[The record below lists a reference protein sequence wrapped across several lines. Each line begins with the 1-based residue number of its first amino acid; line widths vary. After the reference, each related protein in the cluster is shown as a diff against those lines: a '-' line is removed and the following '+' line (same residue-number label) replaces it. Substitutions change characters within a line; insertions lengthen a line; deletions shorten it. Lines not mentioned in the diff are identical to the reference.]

1 MFLRRKRVNSYIRK
15 GYDLNLISRTQ
26 PPRLNF
32 QEDDSYIKTGHGY
45 VSVSYIPNNGYPETL
60 PNYWG
65 SQLVQIQDATV
76 FRPIIHASNEDITQ
90 ETQDAISNLSNSSN
104 RYETSD
110 LEDSGD
116 IGKLLELKAAAANN
130 IVTKKVG
137 TSFYISADT
146 PELLKQK
153 EKEIRSKL
161 TSYKLFP
168 SHGMLDVE
176 YDMVFIP
183 PSIHSSLPTRR
194 KYQPIPVT
202 TLGAGY
208 PFVHTTL
215 MDKHGVFLGST
226 RTGGAVYFDLLH
238 RDSER
243 LAPTMMIA
251 GQNNVGKGKLLVKQL
266 DALFAKGHTMINI
279 DLSGILKDLTNKQG
293 GLHIDIVDGESE
305 YHINPLHVMATRIL
319 DGTLNTNHIR
329 SYKVHRNKL
338 KVLACMKDSSLK
350 ETDLSNLTKTVDK
363 LYKDFGLWE
372 LSEAEQKNDILHIT
386 DVVNEDYPLLGNL
399 VDALDADWRNAQ
411 SKGDAGKAKADSYE
425 KLVSAFQSI
434 LDDYRFLNN
443 HSRFFD
449 LDDEK
454 VVTFDLSSI
463 DDKTL
468 LHIQLYQILSM
479 AASLSVKNGIKNR
492 MDEDIDE
499 DEVVNHC
506 IITITGADK
515 LFDPTHA
522 QSLTFLSEMIEE
534 ISKTDS
540 AFILEIS
547 SLDKILS
554 SAKLD
559 DVSPYILATRS
570 VFSQIR
576 YRIFSQL
583 DVMVIPKLAEA
594 LRGEM
599 TPSELESLRYLQYG
613 QFFLNIANVNNYSF
627 EMQLSANEDIAYYNV
642 PYAESARYHKLR

>member
-1 MFLRRKRVNSYIRK
+1 M
-15 GYDLNLISRTQ
+15 
-26 PPRLNF
+26 
-32 QEDDSYIKTGHGY
+32 
-45 VSVSYIPNNGYPETL
+45 
-60 PNYWG
+60 
-65 SQLVQIQDATV
+65 QI
-76 FRPIIHASNEDITQ
+76 
-90 ETQDAISNLSNSSN
+90 
-104 RYETSD
+104 
-110 LEDSGD
+110 
-116 IGKLLELKAAAANN
+116 
-130 IVTKKVG
+130 
-137 TSFYISADT
+137 
-146 PELLKQK
+146 
-153 EKEIRSKL
+153 
-161 TSYKLFP
+161 
-168 SHGMLDVE
+168 
-176 YDMVFIP
+176 
-183 PSIHSSLPTRR
+183 
-194 KYQPIPVT
+194 
-202 TLGAGY
+202 
-208 PFVHTTL
+208 
-215 MDKHGVFLGST
+215 
-226 RTGGAVYFDLLH
+226 
-238 RDSER
+238 
-243 LAPTMMIA
+243 
-251 GQNNVGKGKLLVKQL
+251 
-266 DALFAKGHTMINI
+266 
-279 DLSGILKDLTNKQG
+279 
-293 GLHIDIVDGESE
+293 
-305 YHINPLHVMATRIL
+305 
-319 DGTLNTNHIR
+319 
-329 SYKVHRNKL
+329 
-338 KVLACMKDSSLK
+338 
-350 ETDLSNLTKTVDK
+350 
-363 LYKDFGLWE
+363 
-372 LSEAEQKNDILHIT
+372 
-386 DVVNEDYPLLGNL
+386 
-399 VDALDADWRNAQ
+399 
-411 SKGDAGKAKADSYE
+411 GDAGKAKADSYE